1 MRRILEFEAKAAAL
15 ALARIPKAERMRIF
29 ALWVHQADWAHKIHK
44 RTGAP
49 HPVWGNGS
57 LYQAMHFQAEE
68 QFDYSN
74 LSHCDALG
82 SVLDMLMKRSQ
93 TNLITP

>member
-1 MRRILEFEAKAAAL
+1 MRRILEFEVKAAAV
-15 ALARIPKAERMRIF
+15 ALACIPKAERKRIF

-57 LYQAMHFQAEE
+57 LNQAMHFQAEE

-82 SVLDMLMKRSQ
+82 LVLDMLMERRQ
-93 TNLITP
+93 TKLKSP